1 MYKISRYKI
10 PTFAMVTFYAVLFSS
25 ENAEGIRETLT
36 LTMSQVKGGEQPGSL
51 PEQSEQSRDEP
62 SSDHTKNDRDN
73 NTERSP
79 ETNEARELRIEI
91 IRKEGQRVRALR
103 LKVSHFFSS
112 MNFCSPNQFQPV
124 VQKNEFGRTGS
135 NQTT

>member
-1 MYKISRYKI
+1 
-10 PTFAMVTFYAVLFSS
+10 
-25 ENAEGIRETLT
+25 
-36 LTMSQVKGGEQPGSL
+36 MSQVKGGEQPGSL

-103 LKVSHFFSS
+103 LKVSHFFNS
-112 MNFCSPNQFQPV
+112 MNYRSPNQFQPV

>member
-1 MYKISRYKI
+1 
-10 PTFAMVTFYAVLFSS
+10 
-25 ENAEGIRETLT
+25 
-36 LTMSQVKGGEQPGSL
+36 MSQVKGGEQPGSL

-103 LKVSHFFSS
+103 LKVSHFFNS
-112 MNFCSPNQFQPV
+112 MTYRSPNQFQPV